1 MPHRANGSYVS
12 HSDALTTW
20 TPIARDALLETAHTY
35 RAVLTD
41 EQLAAVVQQQSGILH
56 DQPATSWIDKL
67 LDRVA
72 AEASR
77 RGEPPLAA
85 LCLGDTDDR
94 VKADRRLQ
102 CYRAYADDL
111 PADGGTAEVRRRVV
125 SRPPATRRDPRQRAS
140 ATPRARVTPTPSLRE
155 VTCPSCWMIVAARPT
170 CSSCGASLE
179 A

>member
-12 HSDALTTW
+12 NSDALTTW

-41 EQLAAVVQQQSGILH
+41 EQLAAAVQQQSGIVH
-56 DQPATSWIDKL
+56 DQPTISWIDKL
-67 LDRVA
+67 LDRVT
-72 AEASR
+72 AEVKR
-77 RGEPPLAA
+77 NGEPPLAA

-94 VKADRRLQ
+94 VKAERRLE
-102 CYRAYADDL
+102 CYRAYADDV
-111 PADGGTAEVRRRVV
+111 PPDGGSAEVHRRVIA
-125 SRPPATRRDPRQRAS
+125 RPAATRRETRPRTT
-140 ATPRARVTPTPSLRE
+140 TPRARVTPIPSLRE

>member
-12 HSDALTTW
+12 NSDALTTW
-20 TPIARDALLETAHTY
+20 TPIAHDALVATAHTY
-35 RAVLTD
+35 HAVLTD
-41 EQLAAVVQQQSGILH
+41 DQLAAAVQQQSGIVH
-56 DQPATSWIDKL
+56 DQPAIAWIDKL
-67 LDRVA
+67 LDRVT
-72 AEASR
+72 AEARR

-94 VKADRRLQ
+94 VKAERRLE

-111 PADGGTAEVRRRVV
+111 PADGGSPEVHRRVV
-125 SRPPATRRDPRQRAS
+125 ARPAATRREPRQRAT
-140 ATPRARVTPTPSLRE
+140 ATPRARATPTPSLRE
-155 VTCPSCWMIVAARPT
+155 VTCPSCWMIVAARAT

>member
-12 HSDALTTW
+12 NSDALTTW

-35 RAVLTD
+35 HAVLTD
-41 EQLAAVVQQQSGILH
+41 EQLAAVVQQQSGIAH
-56 DQPATSWIDKL
+56 DQPAITWIDKL

-72 AEASR
+72 AEALR

-102 CYRAYADDL
+102 CYRAYADDV
-111 PADGGTAEVRRRVV
+111 PADGGTAEVHRRVV
-125 SRPPATRRDPRQRAS
+125 SRPAATRRDPRQRAT
-140 ATPRARVTPTPSLRE
+140 ATPRARVTPAPSLRE

>member
-12 HSDALTTW
+12 NSDALTTW

-41 EQLAAVVQQQSGILH
+41 EQLAAVVQQRSGIVH
-56 DQPATSWIDKL
+56 DQPAVGWIDKL

-72 AEASR
+72 AEALR

-85 LCLGDTDDR
+85 LCLGDSDDR
-94 VKADRRLQ
+94 VKAERRLE
-102 CYRAYADDL
+102 CYRAYADDV
-111 PADGGTAEVRRRVV
+111 PADGGSAEVHRRIVA
-125 SRPPATRRDPRQRAS
+125 RPAATRREPRQRTT
-140 ATPRARVTPTPSLRE
+140 TPRARATPVPSLRE

>member
-20 TPIARDALLETAHTY
+20 TPIARDALLETAHSY

-41 EQLAAVVQQQSGILH
+41 AQLAAVVQQQSGIIH
-56 DQPATSWIDKL
+56 DQPPVTWIDKL
-67 LDRVA
+67 LDRVT
-72 AEASR
+72 AEAHR
-77 RGEPPLAA
+77 RGEPPLAS

-94 VKADRRLQ
+94 VKAERRLE

-111 PADGGTAEVRRRVV
+111 PADGGSAEVHRRVV
-125 SRPPATRRDPRQRAS
+125 ARPAASRRE
-140 ATPRARVTPTPSLRE
+140 PRAATSRARATPTPSLRE

-170 CSSCGASLE
+170 CSSCGASLD